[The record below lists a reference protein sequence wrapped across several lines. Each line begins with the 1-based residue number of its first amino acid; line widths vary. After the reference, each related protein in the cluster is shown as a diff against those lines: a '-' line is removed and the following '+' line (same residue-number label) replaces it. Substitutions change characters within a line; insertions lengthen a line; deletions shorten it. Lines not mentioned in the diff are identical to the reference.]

1 MNTRNHYSHNDH
13 LAFADR
19 DTARALADL
28 RALGAPEFADAAER
42 GLRRL
47 LTGLRRSH

>member
-1 MNTRNHYSHNDH
+1 MSNRNHYSHNDH

-19 DTARALADL
+19 DAARAMADL
-28 RALGAPEFADAAER
+28 RALGAPEFAEPPER

-47 LTGLRRSH
+47 LSGRRRVR